1 MDKSSF
7 NNDHKDKLQKVLD
20 YQFNLD
26 SPQDHQA
33 TEALISQDAQA
44 RKLHESLQQTLE
56 PLGQLQ
62 DAAVPSDLS
71 QRTLQLITQHRQAQS
86 MAQASAAIA
95 GKSQEKSRSY
105 ERESR
110 SRWVLASSREWIA
123 VAASI
128 MLMFWV
134 MQPGLRQARSQAQQV
149 ACFGQMRNVGQAL
162 ATYAVSN
169 AGYLPYVEQK
179 PGSVWWNVGETGEQN
194 RSNTRNL
201 FLLVKQGYVDSSA
214 FLCPGSDK
222 RSPRKIPMDSEVLK
236 KLRDFVCRM
245 HVNYSIRL
253 SPKKYHQQIPRVS
266 QVIIMTDQNPLFVNI
281 DCERPP
287 EGGVVTLNE
296 SLSQA
301 NSFNHGKRGQNVL
314 TLDGAVRFHASRF
327 VGVNRDDIF
336 TIQSV
341 DRYLGKEMPQSG
353 DDVFIAP

>member
-1 MDKSSF
+1 MNKSSF
-7 NNDHKDKLQKVLD
+7 NHDHKDKLQKVLD

-33 TEALISQDAQA
+33 TESLISQDAQA
-44 RKLHESLQQTLE
+44 RKLQESLQKTLS
-56 PLGQLQ
+56 PLDQLE
-62 DAAVPSDLS
+62 DFPVPSDLT

-86 MAQASAAIA
+86 VAQASAAIVA
-95 GKSQEKSRSY
+95 KPDSYKQEG
-105 ERESR
+105 R
-110 SRWVLASSREWIA
+110 SRWVLASMREWIA

-134 MQPGLRQARSQAQQV
+134 MQPGLRQARSQSQQI

-162 ATYAVSN
+162 ASYASAN
-169 AGYLPYVEQK
+169 GGYLPHVKQQ
-179 PGSVWWNVGETGEQN
+179 PGVVWWNVGEEGEEN

-201 FLLVKQGYVDSSA
+201 FLLVKQGYVDSGA
-214 FLCPGSDK
+214 FLCPGSGK
-222 RSPRKIPMDSEVLK
+222 QSPKKIPVDAEVLE
-236 KLRDFVCRM
+236 KLQDFICRM

-301 NSFNHGKRGQNVL
+301 NSLNHGQRGQNIL
-314 TLDGAVRFHASRF
+314 TLDVAVRFHASRF
-327 VGVNRDDIF
+327 IGVNRDDIF

-341 DRYLGKEMPQSG
+341 ERYLGKEMPQSR